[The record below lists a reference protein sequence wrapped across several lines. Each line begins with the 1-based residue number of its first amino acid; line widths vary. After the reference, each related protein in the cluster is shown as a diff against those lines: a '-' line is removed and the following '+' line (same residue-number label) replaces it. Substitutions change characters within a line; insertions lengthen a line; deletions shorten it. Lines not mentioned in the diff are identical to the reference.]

1 MISMEVYN
9 KCLEFRKKT
18 GRWPRVKIVEDGRIV
33 YKKDIKSNKKYKHL
47 LEEIDLAYEW
57 KRSPER
63 KLLMEYKGVK
73 IEDIPEEYQDMIR
86 NLRSFGLGVDCKT
99 VDIVEEFVKFY
110 NIYGRA
116 PRRGKDGKPST
127 KEEQIEKRLYSY
139 WCTCKENKL
148 LEEYVSMELEDIPE
162 EHRAMVEKLR
172 SIGLG
177 LKSKK
182 TTNLIDYISFVQDK
196 RREPVYI
203 MHPKSNEEIYER
215 DLKQRWRMCK
225 ENNIYKKYEGVLVEE
240 IPEEDRALVEKIRN
254 LWQEVDGTNI
264 AEDMINFIKKYKR
277 EPRNINLSLKC
288 FERKLTEEEQNEN
301 LLRAR
306 WDRSFE
312 KQVLDRFVG
321 IQEDEIPEEYKKIVG
336 KFREIGL
343 GFPESLNTRMY
354 INFILENKR
363 IPRQVIYRNGTKVKV
378 ENCTTEEID
387 EQAIRRRWDIS
398 KDRDI
403 YERYRICD
411 LDDKTIALY
420 SNMIKVLEEA
430 YLVAEAER
438 ARITEEKQKKADG
451 KRKKSKNIEGQPQK
465 KKKLKNR
472 EKVSEDERKRTEEER
487 RKIAEERRKAK
498 DERKIIAEERR
509 KAKDERKK
517 FAEEKEKIR
526 AENRR
531 KAEEED
537 RAKAEEKKIIEDLER
552 AKQQAERKLKEER
565 KRKKEEPKRRAIEQ
579 KILEKLEI
587 AKRYSTFIK
596 TFNRVPRAKIKIDG
610 KDVETDD
617 LLPNELAEIELTRE
631 WRKCKFL
638 ETIEEYAGIPIEE
651 LPEIYKDIIK
661 DFRALGFGL
670 TYEEYAKYRESN
682 ITAPVLRSLKMI
694 RDKALKKKSKALALE
709 KEVAEQLSLRG
720 KEQDD
725 E

>member
-1 MISMEVYN
+1 MINMEVYN

-47 LEEIDLAYEW
+47 LKEFDLAYEW
-57 KRSPER
+57 KKSPER

-73 IEDIPEEYQDMIR
+73 IEDIPKEYQDMIR
-86 NLRSFGLGVDCKT
+86 NLRSFGLGVDSKT
-99 VDIVEEFVKFY
+99 VDIVEEFVNFY

-127 KEEQIEKRLYSY
+127 KEEQIEKRLYMY

-162 EHRAMVEKLR
+162 EHRAMVKKLR

-225 ENNIYKKYEGVLVEE
+225 EHSIFLKYKGVLLEE

-264 AEDMINFIKKYKR
+264 AEDMINFVKKYKR
-277 EPRNINLSLKC
+277 EPRDIKSTLKN
-288 FERKLTEEEQNEN
+288 FKRKLTEEDQNEIS
-301 LLRAR
+301 LRAR

-321 IQEDEIPEEYKKIVG
+321 TQKDKIPEEYKKIVE
-336 KFREIGL
+336 KFREVGL
-343 GFPESLNTRMY
+343 GFPESLNTRIY

-363 IPRQVIYRNGTKVKV
+363 IPRQVIFRNGTKVKN
-378 ENCTTEEID
+378 EDCTIEEID
-387 EQAIRRRWDIS
+387 EKTIRNRWDMS
-398 KDRDI
+398 KDREI

-420 SNMIKVLEEA
+420 SNMINALEEA
-430 YLVAEAER
+430 YQVAEAER
-438 ARITEEKQKKADG
+438 ARIAEEKKADD
-451 KRKKSKNIEGQPQK
+451 KRKEAKKIEGHPQK
-465 KKKLKNR
+465 KKKLKNG
-472 EKVSEDERKRTEEER
+472 EKITEEER
-487 RKIAEERRKAK
+487 RRIVEERKKVEEERRKAKEERKRIAEERRKAK
-498 DERKIIAEERR
+498 
-509 KAKDERKK
+509 
-517 FAEEKEKIR
+517 EEKKRISEEKKRIR

-531 KAEEED
+531 RAEEED
-537 RAKAEEKKIIEDLER
+537 RAKAEEKKIIEDLEI
-552 AKQQAERKLKEER
+552 AKKQAERKLEEER
-565 KRKKEEPKRRAIEQ
+565 KRKEEEPKRRAIEQ

-596 TFNRVPRAKIKIDG
+596 TFNRVPRARIQIGG
-610 KDVETDD
+610 KNVETDE
-617 LLPNELAEIELTRE
+617 LLPSELAEIELTRE
-631 WRKCKFL
+631 WKKCKFMD
-638 ETIEEYAGIPIEE
+638 TIEEYAGIPLEE
-651 LPEIYKDIIK
+651 LPEIYKDTIK

-670 TYEEYAKYRESN
+670 TYEEYAKFREAN
-682 ITAPVLRSLKMI
+682 ITGPVLRSLKKI
-694 RDKALKKKSKALALE
+694 RDSALKERAKALTLE
-709 KEVAEQLSLRG
+709 QEVVKQLSLRG